1 MTSYQVLRCRDQYS
15 MVSPW
20 NELLCVGF
28 GKTRSYRLYVGTY
41 EVLGESAEFYD
52 EELDELAVPDT
63 INGKDVRGVKDG
75 YVIGFGV
82 EDAVYRP
89 DDEFEFDSP
98 SECAG
103 WLAAMRWMDNSLTV
117 DLSAVLARLVEQT
130 FGRDKPDPLVSA
142 F

>member
-1 MTSYQVLRCRDQYS
+1 
-15 MVSPW
+15 MVSTW

-28 GKTRSYRLYVGTY
+28 GKTRSYRLYIGTY

-82 EDAVYRP
+82 EDAAYRP
-89 DDEFEFDSP
+89 DDEFEFDTP
-98 SECAG
+98 SECSDWLTANL
-103 WLAAMRWMDNSLTV
+103 WSDDRVIVDLAA
-117 DLSAVLARLVEQT
+117 ALVKLGEPK
-130 FGRDKPDPLVSA
+130 FGIDIPDSSTSRY
-142 F
+142 

>member
-1 MTSYQVLRCRDQYS
+1 
-15 MVSPW
+15 MVSTW

-82 EDAVYRP
+82 EDAAYRS
-89 DDEFEFDSP
+89 DDEFEFDTP
-98 SECAG
+98 SECVG
-103 WLAAMRWMDNSLTV
+103 WLTETQWLDGRLLADLTAA
-117 DLSAVLARLVEQT
+117 LAKLGEPK
-130 FGRDKPDPLVSA
+130 FGIDIPDSSISRY
-142 F
+142 

>member
-15 MVSPW
+15 MVSTW

-82 EDAVYRP
+82 EDAAYRP

-98 SECAG
+98 FECAG
-103 WLAAMRWMDNSLTV
+103 WLAATRWMDDRLTV
-117 DLSAVLARLVEQT
+117 DLGAALLRLGEPT
-130 FGRDKPDPLVSA
+130 IGRDAPDNALSA

>member
-1 MTSYQVLRCRDQYS
+1 MVSYQVLRCRDQYS
-15 MVSPW
+15 MVSTW

-28 GKTRSYRLYVGTY
+28 GKTRSYRLYLGNY

-82 EDAVYRP
+82 EDAAYRP
-89 DDEFEFDSP
+89 DDEFEFAVP
-98 SECAG
+98 SECEG
-103 WLAAMRWMDNSLTV
+103 WLAENKWLDDRLLA
-117 DLSAVLARLVEQT
+117 DLRGALIELGKPITGIDTPNPSTAR
-130 FGRDKPDPLVSA
+130 F
-142 F
+142 

>member
-1 MTSYQVLRCRDQYS
+1 
-15 MVSPW
+15 MVSTW

-82 EDAVYRP
+82 EDAAYRP
-89 DDEFEFDSP
+89 DDEFEFDTP
-98 SECAG
+98 SGCAD
-103 WLAAMRWMDNSLTV
+103 WLTANLWSDDRLIVDLAA
-117 DLSAVLARLVEQT
+117 ALVKLGEST
-130 FGRDKPDPLVSA
+130 IGRDTPDNAVSA